1 MKLRQLFYLSALLVV
16 IMACTLPSSLTP
28 TSPTETSAPPATSAP
43 TNTPIATGSTV
54 TLNNI
59 TFTIPPGLAKDAL
72 TEMVSAV
79 TDPNGP
85 TWGLAPAHS
94 EFTLTSYQL
103 QNKFH
108 KPKIYV
114 YPAQEYAT
122 LSEGATESIKR
133 LQAGLANPNAQWP
146 SDALPFIPFFNAAQV
161 FAAQTQIIK
170 FQNGS
175 GVRFLTEYAQS
186 FATINNQDLFY
197 HFQGLT
203 DDGKYYVIAI
213 LPITTP
219 MLAADEKPDSPV
231 PSDGVPFPDY
241 NDPNADFMGYY
252 NAVTA
257 KLNAT
262 TPDTFTPNLTTLD
275 TLIQSI
281 NITP

>member
-1 MKLRQLFYLSALLVV
+1 MKLRQLFYLSILLVV

-28 TSPTETSAPPATSAP
+28 TSPTETSAPPAMIAP

-54 TLNNI
+54 TLNNV
-59 TFTIPPGLAKDAL
+59 TFTIPQGLAKDAL

-103 QNKFH
+103 QDKFH
-108 KPKIYV
+108 KPKLYV
-114 YPAQEYAT
+114 YPAQEYAA
-122 LSEGATESIKR
+122 LSEGAAESIKR
-133 LQAGLANPNAQWP
+133 LETGLANPNTQWA

-161 FAAQTQIIK
+161 FAAQIQIIK

-186 FATINNQDLFY
+186 FATVNNHELFY
-197 HFQGLT
+197 HFQGVT
-203 DDGKYYVIAI
+203 DDGKYYIIVIM
-213 LPITTP
+213 PITAP

-231 PSDGVPFPDY
+231 PSDGVPFPGF
-241 NDPNADFMGYY
+241 NDPNPDFMGYY
-252 NAVTA
+252 NAITE

-262 TPDTFTPNLTTLD
+262 APDSFAPNLSTLD
-275 TLIQSI
+275 NLVKSI
-281 NITP
+281 TITP